1 MHSISAFVHSQ
12 SLRDPI
18 LDQLP
23 SYQQVSLGHGL
34 VLVPA
39 TDQLF
44 SELHGRCV
52 QTGGRQFSEFRD
64 LTPAGVGLLET
75 LSLHSPVAY
84 IETEYF
90 GGSGDQVAMLFRQG
104 HLALGPLRESSRQGG
119 KSGPINSV
127 LRELGVRKRGAAD
140 EFEAVGLD
148 GLRSMEEWEES

>member
-12 SLRDPI
+12 PLRDPI
-18 LDQLP
+18 LDELP
-23 SYQQVSLGHGL
+23 SYQQVPLGHGL

-44 SELHGRCV
+44 SELHRRCV
-52 QTGGRQFSEFRD
+52 QKGGRQYSEFRD
-64 LTPAGVGLLET
+64 LVPAGVGLLET

-84 IETEYF
+84 FETEYF

-104 HLALGPLRESSRQGG
+104 HLALGPLQESSRRADQP
-119 KSGPINSV
+119 GPINQV
-127 LRELGVRKRGAAD
+127 LHELGVRKRGAAD

-148 GLRSMEEWEES
+148 SLRSMEEWEVG